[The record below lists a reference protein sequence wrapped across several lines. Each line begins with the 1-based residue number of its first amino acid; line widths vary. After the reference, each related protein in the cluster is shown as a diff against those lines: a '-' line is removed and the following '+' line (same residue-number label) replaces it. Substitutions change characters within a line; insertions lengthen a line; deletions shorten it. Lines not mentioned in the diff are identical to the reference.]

1 MSLVMQMFVRGLGEL
16 MRRWRSTRGVTL
28 VEYALVTSLLVVASL
43 GAIEYLNNESKKETQ
58 EQATCIAMRPPP
70 PDCQIPTAATTTTAP
85 DPDAPPPP
93 EPPPE
98 PPPPDP
104 PPPPSTAE
112 ASDPGRVDPIGT
124 NVWLITGP
132 TILVETGDDV
142 PFPVSGAVIRFNLEV
157 QDPTTGE
164 WVVVATAT
172 CTTNSTGTCANPP
185 EFTWDNN
192 LYVPPV
198 LHARVVVD
206 DIQSD
211 PAVSSYPAPSEH
223 VLA

>member
-1 MSLVMQMFVRGLGEL
+1 MSLVMQMFVRGLGAR

-28 VEYALVTSLLVVASL
+28 AEHPLVTSLLVVASL
-43 GAIEYLNNESKKETQ
+43 GAIEYLNNESKKETR

-112 ASDPGRVDPIGT
+112 ASDPGRV
-124 NVWLITGP
+124 
-132 TILVETGDDV
+132 
-142 PFPVSGAVIRFNLEV
+142 
-157 QDPTTGE
+157 
-164 WVVVATAT
+164 
-172 CTTNSTGTCANPP
+172 
-185 EFTWDNN
+185 
-192 LYVPPV
+192 
-198 LHARVVVD
+198 
-206 DIQSD
+206 
-211 PAVSSYPAPSEH
+211 
-223 VLA
+223 